1 MTIDFDKLQQAINY
15 QFNDLK
21 LARHALTHR
30 SANKFN
36 NERLEFLGDSLLGFL
51 VAEFLFEHF
60 PEASEGELSRLRASM
75 VNKSALVEIALD
87 LNLSEFLLLGDGELK
102 SGGRE
107 RESILAD
114 SVEAIIAAIYF
125 DGGLTACKQ
134 LIISWCQNKI
144 DGISPVGTQKDAKTY
159 LQEIMQAQG
168 LRLPQYRV
176 VDVTGKDHQQSFLVE
191 CRVENLDEPQQ
202 GEGNSIRSAEQ
213 EVARKILIELGET
226 N

>member
-1 MTIDFDKLQQAINY
+1 
-15 QFNDLK
+15 
-21 LARHALTHR
+21 
-30 SANKFN
+30 
-36 NERLEFLGDSLLGFL
+36 LGFL

-60 PEASEGELSRLRASM
+60 PEASEGELSRLRASI

-87 LNLSEFLLLGDGELK
+87 LNLSKFLLLGDGELK

-176 VDVTGKDHQQSFLVE
+176 VDVTGKNHQQSFLVE

-213 EVARKILIELGET
+213 EAARKILIELGET

>member
-1 MTIDFDKLQQAINY
+1 M
-15 QFNDLK
+15 K

-30 SANKFN
+30 SANKLN

-213 EVARKILIELGET
+213 EAARKILIELGET